1 MKFKF
6 SLEKVLRHRN
16 LQVDLARRDYLEA
29 QNNSNS
35 AVNARDEMIA
45 VRENNKTYRSELVAK
60 NGNWQDQVQQINT
73 YLIGQ
78 DLRIAKQN
86 ESLKLLEKE
95 VESYREILR
104 KALTEAKMM
113 ERLKDKKKEEFV
125 KTYNENERKELDEIS
140 TLRHA
145 RIEKE

>member
-16 LQVDLARRDYLEA
+16 LQVDLARRDFLEA
-29 QNNSNS
+29 QNNL
-35 AVNARDEMIA
+35 NAAINVRDEMIA
-45 VRENNKTYRSELVAK
+45 ARENNKAYRSELVAK

-86 ESLKLLEKE
+86 ESLKILEKE

>member
-16 LQVDLARRDYLEA
+16 IQVDLARRDFLEA
-29 QNNSNS
+29 QNNL
-35 AVNARDEMIA
+35 NAAINVRDEMID
-45 VRENNKTYRSELVAK
+45 VREKNKTYRADLVAK

-78 DLRIAKQN
+78 DLRIARQN

-113 ERLKDKKKEEFV
+113 ERLKDKKKDEFV
-125 KTYNENERKELDEIS
+125 KAYNENERKELDEIS

>member
-16 LQVDLARRDYLEA
+16 LQVDLARRDFLQA
-29 QNNSNS
+29 QNNL
-35 AVNARDEMIA
+35 NAAIQVRDEMITA
-45 VRENNKTYRSELVAK
+45 RENNKIYRAELVAK

-73 YLIGQ
+73 YLVGQ

-113 ERLKDKKKEEFV
+113 EKLKERKKEEFV

>member
-6 SLEKVLRHRN
+6 SLEKILRHRN
-16 LQVDLARRDYLEA
+16 LQVDIARRDFMEA
-29 QNNSNS
+29 QNNLNK
-35 AVNARDEMIA
+35 ALQIRDDMIA
-45 VRENNKTYRSELVAK
+45 VKEKNKLHRSELVTA
-60 NGNWQDQVQQINT
+60 NGNWQDQVQQINL
-73 YLIGQ
+73 YLTGQ
-78 DLRIAKQN
+78 DLRIAQQN

-113 ERLKDKKKEEFV
+113 ERLKDKKKSEFV
-125 KTYNENERKELDEIS
+125 KTFNENERKELDEIS
-140 TLRHA
+140 TLRYA

>member
-16 LQVDLARRDYLEA
+16 LQVDLARRDFLEA
-29 QNNSNS
+29 QNNLNS

>member
-16 LQVDLARRDYLEA
+16 LQVDLARRDFLEA
-29 QNNSNS
+29 QNNLNA
-35 AVNARDEMIA
+35 AVQVRDDMISTK
-45 VRENNKTYRSELVAK
+45 EQNKKYRSELIAQ
-60 NGNWQDQVQQINT
+60 NGSWQDQVQQINT

-78 DLRIAKQN
+78 DLRIAKHN
-86 ESLKLLEKE
+86 ESLKFLEKE

-125 KTYNENERKELDEIS
+125 KTCNENERKELDEIS

>member
-16 LQVDLARRDYLEA
+16 LQVDLAQRDYMMA
-29 QNNSNS
+29 QNNLS
-35 AVNARDEMIA
+35 AAVEVRDEMIA
-45 VRENNKTYRSELVAK
+45 IKEKNKNHRSALVSA
-60 NGNWQDQVQQINT
+60 NGSWQGEVEQINSF
-73 YLIGQ
+73 LSGQ
-78 DLRIAKQN
+78 DLRIARQN
-86 ESLKLLEKE
+86 ESLKMLEKE

-113 ERLKDKKKEEFV
+113 ESLKQKKKEEFI
-125 KTYNENERKELDEIS
+125 KNFNETERKELDEIS

>member
-6 SLEKVLRHRN
+6 PLEKVLRHRN

-29 QNNSNS
+29 QNNLNS
-35 AVNARDEMIA
+35 AISVRDEMIA
-45 VRENNKTYRSELVAK
+45 AREKNKAYRSELVAK

-113 ERLKDKKKEEFV
+113 EKLKERKKEEFV

>member
-29 QNNSNS
+29 QNNLNS

>member
-16 LQVDLARRDYLEA
+16 LQVDLAQRDYMLA
-29 QNNSNS
+29 LNNLSS
-35 AVNARDEMIA
+35 AVQVRDEMI
-45 VRENNKTYRSELVAK
+45 EIKEKNKVHRSNLVLA
-60 NGNWQDQVQQINT
+60 NGSWQGEVEQINSFLT
-73 YLIGQ
+73 GQ
-78 DLRIAKQN
+78 DLRIARQN

-113 ERLKDKKKEEFV
+113 ESLKEKKKAEFI
-125 KTYNENERKELDEIS
+125 KNFNENERKELDEIS

>member
-29 QNNSNS
+29 QNNLNS

-60 NGNWQDQVQQINT
+60 NGNWQEQVQQINT

>member
-16 LQVDLARRDYLEA
+16 LQVDLARRDFIQA
-29 QNNSNS
+29 QMNLDT
-35 AVNARDEMIA
+35 ATQVRDEMIS
-45 VRENNKTYRSELVAK
+45 VKEQNKKYRSELIAQ
-60 NGNWQDQVQQINT
+60 NGSWQDQVQQINT

-113 ERLKDKKKEEFV
+113 EKLKERKKEEFV

>member
-16 LQVDLARRDYLEA
+16 LQVDLARRDFLEA
-29 QNNSNS
+29 QNNL
-35 AVNARDEMIA
+35 NAAINVRDEMITA
-45 VRENNKTYRSELVAK
+45 RENNKTYRSELVAK

>member
-16 LQVDLARRDYLEA
+16 LQVDLARRDFLEA
-29 QNNSNS
+29 QNNL
-35 AVNARDEMIA
+35 NAAINVRDEMID
-45 VRENNKTYRSELVAK
+45 VREKNKTYRADLVAK

-78 DLRIAKQN
+78 DLRIARQN

-113 ERLKDKKKEEFV
+113 ERLKDKKKDEFV
-125 KTYNENERKELDEIS
+125 KAYNENERKELDEIS

>member
-29 QNNSNS
+29 QNNLNS

-95 VESYREILR
+95 VEPYREILR